1 MTQTKK
7 SPLSVFLKVLSITA
21 LVFSLVIGGFIFYIN
36 YTPAIGGDFDLTYR
50 NQDWKFSEQA
60 KDLNLLYI
68 GYAKCPDIC
77 PMALSYAG
85 YAFKNLTPAELE
97 KVQLLFLSV
106 DRDND
111 LPDDVAN
118 YAAQFFPTFLG
129 LSGSSREQID
139 KTVSLFQA
147 SYMVEENE
155 KSYLGYSIAHTDK
168 LYFLN
173 KKGIV
178 IHTIQSPRS
187 SESIIETIK
196 ENL

>member
-1 MTQTKK
+1 MA
-7 SPLSVFLKVLSITA
+7 A
-21 LVFSLVIGGFIFYIN
+21 LVFSLVIAALVFYIN
-36 YTPAIGGDFDLTYR
+36 YEPAVGGDFDLTYR
-50 NQDWKFSEQA
+50 AQEWKFSDHT

-68 GYAKCPDIC
+68 GYAKCPDVC

-85 YAFKNLTPAELE
+85 YAFKNLSPAELE

-129 LSGSSREQID
+129 LSGSRQQVD
-139 KTVSLFQA
+139 ATVSLFGA
-147 SYMVEENE
+147 SYMVEENP

-187 SESIIETIK
+187 AESIIEIIK